1 MVQIEIKR
9 TGFPVKIGNIELWF
23 DSSVEN
29 LRNFF
34 DIEEIAQERLKEIRE
49 KAEHVHFPK
58 GIENYSIDDFEKKD
72 IEKIDAA
79 FDINKEFIA
88 VQYEILFGDGAF
100 KRIYDEYPDIWALE
114 KALVPIGQEISK
126 KIAEQE
132 KEREQELKQVEN
144 EILAKK
150 KAKRKK

>member
-1 MVQIEIKR
+1 MVQVEIKR

-29 LRNFF
+29 LRKFF
-34 DIEEIAQERLKEIRE
+34 NIEEIAQERLKEIKE

-58 GIENYSIDDFEKKD
+58 GIENYSIEEFEEKD

-79 FDINKEFIA
+79 FDINKKFIA
-88 VQYEILFGDGAF
+88 YQIDILLGEGSF
-100 KRIYDEYPDIWALE
+100 KKIYNEYPDIWALE
-114 KALVPIGQEISK
+114 HALVPIGEEISK

-132 KEREQELKQVEN
+132 KE
-144 EILAKK
+144 IG
-150 KAKRKK
+150 